1 MLKKRIIPMLL
12 LSNARMVKGKQ
23 FSQFRDTGDPVSAAR
38 IYNAQNADELF
49 FLDIDAN
56 REGSSFEVLEET
68 VKRVAA
74 ECFMPLTV
82 GGGIDS
88 VEKIQRLLLA
98 GADKV
103 AITTAAFVDPDLI
116 NRAVKLFGRQCIV
129 VGLDVKKVA
138 VIPAQAGTHPQ
149 RNIDVQSEMDACMR
163 GDDSME
169 MHGGHYVL
177 YTHCGTQP
185 SPRTLRDVVIDMTA
199 RGAGEFLVHAIE
211 HDGMMQG
218 YDLAVVNEVK
228 RYTDRP
234 LIVAGGAGTFMHL
247 VDAFKEAPVD
257 AVACASLFHFGDNN
271 PIRARSYLLNQGI
284 PMKLTK

>member
-103 AITTAAFVDPDLI
+103 AITTAAFVDPELI
-116 NRAVKLFGRQCIV
+116 NRAAKLFGRQCIV
-129 VGLDVKKVA
+129 VGLDVKKVT
-138 VIPAQAGTHPQ
+138 VVDKEE
-149 RNIDVQSEMDACMR
+149 N
-163 GDDSME
+163 
-169 MHGGHYVL
+169 HYVL
-177 YTHCGTQP
+177 HTHCGTEP
-185 SPRTLRDVVIDMTA
+185 SPCTLRDVVIDMTA

-211 HDGMMQG
+211 RDGMMQG

-247 VDAFKEAPVD
+247 VEAFKEAPVD

>member
-12 LSNARMVKGKQ
+12 LSNARKVKGNQ
-23 FSQFRDTGDPVSAAR
+23 FIQFRDTGDPVSAAR

-56 REGSSFEVLEET
+56 RAGSSFEVLEAT

-103 AITTAAFVDPDLI
+103 AITTAAFTDPDLI
-116 NRAVKLFGRQCIV
+116 NRAATLFGRQCIV
-129 VGLDVKKVA
+129 VGLDVKKKTSSLLPFTGEGA
-138 VIPAQAGTHPQ
+138 RRADEGNYALH
-149 RNIDVQSEMDACMR
+149 
-163 GDDSME
+163 
-169 MHGGHYVL
+169 
-177 YTHCGTQP
+177 THCGTQP
-185 SPRTLRDVVIDMTA
+185 SPRTLRDVVLDMTE
-199 RGAGEFLVHAIE
+199 RGAGEFLVHAIGN
-211 HDGMMQG
+211 DGMMSG

-228 RYTDRP
+228 GYTDRP

-247 VDAFKEAPVD
+247 VDAFKEAHVD